1 MHLNNSF
8 QFLNNI
14 TRISTHF
21 FTHTYFQKIQ
31 TTLLEQYYQTGQ
43 TTLEYGKWKL
53 EIEMLASLYV
63 FIIVE

>member
-14 TRISTHF
+14 TRIFIHF
-21 FTHTYFQKIQ
+21 FTYMYFQKIQ
-31 TTLLEQYYQTGQ
+31 ITLQEQYYQTGQ